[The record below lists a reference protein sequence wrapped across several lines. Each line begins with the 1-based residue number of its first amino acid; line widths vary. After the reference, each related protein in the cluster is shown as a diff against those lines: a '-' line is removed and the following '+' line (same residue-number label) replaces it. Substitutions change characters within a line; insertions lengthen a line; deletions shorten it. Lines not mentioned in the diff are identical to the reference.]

1 MACFLDTNVLL
12 YSVTVAADQAHKQAA
27 AKQLLQRR
35 DAALSVQVLQEFYV
49 QATRATR
56 ENPLSHENARDL
68 VTSWMRFRV
77 QPMTL
82 AVVNRALDIREA
94 FGFSY
99 WDSAIIA
106 AAQSAGCEILY
117 TEDLSHGQVVDG
129 LTIDNPFRA
138 GLSG

>member
-12 YSVTVAADQAHKQAA
+12 YAVSVGAGAAHKEAA
-27 AKQLLQRR
+27 AKLLLQR
-35 DAALSVQVLQEFYV
+35 DAVLSVQVLQEFYV
-49 QATRATR
+49 QATRTTR
-56 ENPLSHENARDL
+56 KIPLSHENARDL

-82 AVVNRALDIREA
+82 AIVNRALDIREA

-106 AAQSAGCEILY
+106 AAQAAGCEILY
-117 TEDLSHGQVVDG
+117 TEDLNHGQVVDG
-129 LTIDNPFRA
+129 VTIVNPFRDPLP
-138 GLSG
+138 G

>member
-1 MACFLDTNVLL
+1 MASFLDTNILL
-12 YSVTVAADQAHKQAA
+12 YSIAVAADQAHKQVV

-35 DAALSVQVLQEFYV
+35 DAAISVQVLQEFYV
-49 QATRATR
+49 QATRVTR
-56 ENPLSHENARDL
+56 EKPLSHEDARDL
-68 VTSWMRFRV
+68 VTSWMRFQV

-99 WDSAIIA
+99 WDAAIIA
-106 AAQSAGCEILY
+106 AAQAAACEILY

-129 LTIDNPFRA
+129 VTIVNPFRDTA
-138 GLSG
+138 G